1 MIPRI
6 AMPEHRPDH
15 TSRMLVMVSLALG
28 IILAA
33 LAATVAGAQ
42 EDDVDEAGGRV
53 QGTLAYESADGEDVP
68 VGGALVTVETAE
80 GELVEEA
87 ESDDDGGFA
96 VELPGPGSYVV
107 ALDPESLPEGISLR
121 DADKANL
128 EIKIAPSQSRTLLFA
143 LVEGEGGG
151 GGGGGIDTGRI
162 ARLTVE
168 GLKFGLIIAM
178 CAIGLSLI
186 FGTTGLVNF
195 AHGELVAFGS
205 LAAYFFNQTVG
216 LHLIPAAIITVVLA
230 VLLGS
235 GIERL
240 LWRPARAR
248 GTSLTAL
255 LVVTIG
261 AGLFVRYL
269 YLYQFGGNDLSYAQY
284 KIQRDGLDLGPI
296 TLLPRDLFIF
306 VISIAMLGLV
316 AFCLLRTRQGK
327 ATRAVAD
334 NRDLAES
341 SGIDVNRVVNLVW
354 AAGVGLA
361 ALGGVFFG
369 LTETVSWQG
378 GFQLL
383 LLMFAAVTL
392 GGLGTA
398 FGALMGSLVVGLVV
412 QLSTLFVAPELKN
425 VGALMILIVILLIR
439 PQGILGQTERVG

>member
-1 MIPRI
+1 MPAARPR
-6 AMPEHRPDH
+6 R
-15 TSRMLVMVSLALG
+15 SRSLLALVALP
-28 IILAA
+28 IVLLSLWASPVAA
-33 LAATVAGAQ
+33 QDDEPT
-42 EDDVDEAGGRV
+42 EDGGGEQV
-53 QGTLAYESADGEDVP
+53 QGTLTYTD
-68 VGGALVTVETAE
+68 AE
-80 GELVEEA
+80 GERVPVPDAVVEVTSGDEVVGEA
-87 ESDDDGGFA
+87 ETDDDGAFA
-96 VELPGPGSYVV
+96 VELPGPGSYV
-107 ALDPESLPEGISLR
+107 ATLDADTLPAGISLR
-121 DADKANL
+121 DADRASL
-128 EIKIAPSQSRTLLFA
+128 DVEISPGQSRNLLFA

-151 GGGGGIDTGRI
+151 GGGGGIDTDRI

-205 LAAYFFNQTVG
+205 LCAYFFNQTVG
-216 LHLIPAAIITVVLA
+216 LHLIPAALITVALA
-230 VLLGS
+230 VVLGS
-235 GIERL
+235 SIERFF
-240 LWRPARAR
+240 WRPARAR

-261 AGLFVRYL
+261 TGLFVRYL
-269 YLYQFGGNDLSYAQY
+269 YLYQFGGNRLSYVEY
-284 KIQRDGLDLGPI
+284 KIQRDGLDLGPV
-296 TLLPRDLFIF
+296 TLLPRDIAIF
-306 VISIAMLGLV
+306 AISILALGLV
-316 AFCLLRTRQGK
+316 AFCLLRTKMGK

-341 SGIDVNRVVNLVW
+341 SGIDVNRVVNVVW

-361 ALGGVFFG
+361 ALGGIFLG
-369 LTETVSWQG
+369 LTEQVSWQG

-398 FGALMGSLVVGLVV
+398 FGALLGSIVVGLFV

-425 VGALMILIVILLIR
+425 VGALVILIVILLIR
-439 PQGILGQTERVG
+439 PQGILGQSERVG

>member
-1 MIPRI
+1 MAP
-6 AMPEHRPDH
+6 
-15 TSRMLVMVSLALG
+15 LALWWASP
-28 IILAA
+28 AA
-33 LAATVAGAQ
+33 AQDGGEQVRGTLTSTNEDGEKVPVAGVAI
-42 EDDVDEAGGRV
+42 
-53 QGTLAYESADGEDVP
+53 
-68 VGGALVTVETAE
+68 TVETADGDE
-80 GELVEEA
+80 VGDA
-87 ESDDDGGFA
+87 ESDDDGAFTI
-96 VELPGPGSYVV
+96 ELPGPGSYL
-107 ALDPESLPEGISLR
+107 ATLDTESLPDGISLR
-121 DADKANL
+121 NADRATL
-128 EIKIAPSQSRTLLFA
+128 AVEIAPGQSRNLLFA

-151 GGGGGIDTGRI
+151 GGTGGIDVDRV

-205 LAAYFFNQTVG
+205 LMAYFFNQTLG
-216 LHLIPAAIITVVLA
+216 WHLIPSALITVALA
-230 VLLGS
+230 MVVGS
-235 GIERL
+235 GIERF

-261 AGLFVRYL
+261 VGLLVRYFF
-269 YLYQFGGNDLSYAQY
+269 LYQFGGNRLSYVQY
-284 KIQRDGLDLGPI
+284 KIQRDGVDLGPV
-296 TLLPRDLFIF
+296 TLLPRDITIF
-306 VISIAMLGLV
+306 VISIIVLGLV
-316 AFCLLRTRQGK
+316 AWALLRTRLGK

-341 SGIDVNRVVNLVW
+341 SGIDVNRVVNVVW

-361 ALGGVFFG
+361 ALGGIFLG
-369 LTETVSWQG
+369 LTEQVSWQG

-398 FGALMGSLVVGLVV
+398 WGALVGSIAVGLLV
-412 QLSTLFVAPELKN
+412 QLSTLVVAPELKN
-425 VGALMILIVILLIR
+425 VGALVILIVILLVR
-439 PQGILGQTERVG
+439 PQGILGQAERVG

>member
-1 MIPRI
+1 MALPVV
-6 AMPEHRPDH
+6 
-15 TSRMLVMVSLALG
+15 LLSLW
-28 IILAA
+28 AA
-33 LAATVAGAQ
+33 SPAAAQ
-42 EDDVDEAGGRV
+42 DEEPVEDSGGEEV
-53 QGTLAYESADGEDVP
+53 LGTLSYTGAEGGERVPVPDVVITIETGDGEEV
-68 VGGALVTVETAE
+68 AEVTSDEE
-80 GELVEEA
+80 GSFRA
-87 ESDDDGGFA
+87 
-96 VELPGPGSYVV
+96 ELPGPGSYT
-107 ALDPESLPEGISLR
+107 ARLDPETLPPGTSLR
-121 DADKANL
+121 DADRAEL
-128 EIKIAPSQSRTLLFA
+128 AVEISPGQSRNLLFA
-143 LVEGEGGG
+143 IVEGEGGG
-151 GGGGGIDTGRI
+151 GSEGGIDTDRI

-205 LAAYFFNQTVG
+205 LCAYFFNQTVG
-216 LHLIPAAIITVVLA
+216 LHLIPSALITVVLA

-235 GIERL
+235 SIERFF
-240 LWRPARAR
+240 WRPARAR

-261 AGLFVRYL
+261 TGLFVRYL
-269 YLYQFGGNDLSYAQY
+269 YLYQFGGNRLSYVEY
-284 KIQRDGLDLGPI
+284 KIQRDGLDIGPV
-296 TLLPRDLFIF
+296 TLLPRDISIF
-306 VISIAMLGLV
+306 VISIIALGLV
-316 AFCLLRTRQGK
+316 AFCLLRTRMGK

-341 SGIDVNRVVNLVW
+341 SGIDVNRVVNVVW

-361 ALGGVFFG
+361 ALGGIFLG
-369 LTETVSWQG
+369 LTEQVSWQG

-398 FGALMGSLVVGLVV
+398 FGALLGSIVVGLFV

-439 PQGILGQTERVG
+439 PQGILGQSERVG